1 MGENSKE
8 RCGTGYVRY
17 GKRQQN
23 TMGIRIK
30 DIQIAE
36 WLSAIIMVVQI
47 PILYLKQHSNNS
59 HLSDIQMAFKYQTI
73 QKADSLP
80 PFRYHTGLLFRSPL
94 YWS

>member
-47 PILYLKQHSNNS
+47 PI
-59 HLSDIQMAFKYQTI
+59 
-73 QKADSLP
+73 
-80 PFRYHTGLLFRSPL
+80 
-94 YWS
+94 